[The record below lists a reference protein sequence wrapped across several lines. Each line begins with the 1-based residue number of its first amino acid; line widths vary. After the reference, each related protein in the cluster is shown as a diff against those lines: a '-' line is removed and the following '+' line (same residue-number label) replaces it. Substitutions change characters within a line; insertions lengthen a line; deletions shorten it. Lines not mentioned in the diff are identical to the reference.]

1 MFPPPAA
8 IVPPTDSVSMSISN
22 PVKSQ
27 NILLLTLLLIFA
39 WPVESHAELLFKRRK
54 RNVVRIE
61 RSDSLQEAPSGNEI
75 PSAPQAEAVAPTPEP
90 EPAPM
95 LTPAEY
101 DSLVALWQGLCTEQR
116 YEHYVQEYI
125 QFDAEAVATADQTPD
140 SVYIRRLRDL
150 ASPIE
155 LPYNYLVKASI
166 ARYTDTKYG
175 LMSRVVGLSKYY
187 FPMIEQEL
195 LKAGL
200 PIELRAMAIIESAL
214 QAQALSR
221 AGAAGLWQ
229 FMAPTAK
236 VYGLEVNSLVD
247 ERYDPLKSTQA
258 ACRYLKD
265 LYGIYNNWLLAIA
278 AYNCGP
284 GNVNKAIARSGGSN
298 FWEIY
303 DFLPSETRGYVP
315 AFIGATYGYAYHRL
329 HGITPT
335 EPPMPLAVDT
345 LHVNRILHLGQVA
358 STLENTP
365 IETLRLLNP
374 QYRIDILPATKKS
387 YVLTLPQHATT
398 DYIAHEAEIH
408 SKDSTYLK
416 EYLNPANLDQRRA
429 QASGTIYHRVRR
441 GETLGAIARKYGVS
455 QKNLMKWNG
464 IKNPNH
470 LREGQRLKIV
480 RG

>member
-1 MFPPPAA
+1 MKHRNLL
-8 IVPPTDSVSMSISN
+8 V
-22 PVKSQ
+22 
-27 NILLLTLLLIFA
+27 LLLGLLLV
-39 WPVESHAELLFKRRK
+39 WPTATEAESLFKRRK
-54 RNVVRIE
+54 RKVVRIE
-61 RSDSLQEAPSGNEI
+61 QQDTLPAVERAGNAASEGEEATPSEAP
-75 PSAPQAEAVAPTPEP
+75 TP

-101 DSLVALWQGLCTEQR
+101 DSLVALWQNLCAEQR
-116 YEHYVQEYI
+116 YEAYVREYI
-125 QFDAEAVATADQTPD
+125 EIDAEAVAAADTTPD
-140 SVYIRRLRDL
+140 SVYVRRLRDL

-214 QAQALSR
+214 QTTAVSR

-229 FMAPTAK
+229 FMAPTGK

-247 ERYDPLKSTQA
+247 ERYDPLKATQA

-284 GNVNKAIARSGGSN
+284 GNVNKAIARSGGKT

-303 DFLPSETRGYVP
+303 DFLPRETRGYVP
-315 AFIGATYGYAYHRL
+315 AFIGATYGFAYHRL

-345 LHVNRILHLGQVA
+345 IHVNRLLHLGQVA

-374 QYRIDILPATKKS
+374 QYRIDILPATNKP

-398 DYIAHEAEIH
+398 DYIAHEELIH
-408 SKDSTYLK
+408 SKDSAYLK
-416 EYLNPANLDQRRA
+416 EYLNPDNLDKRRA
-429 QASGTIYHRVRR
+429 QASGTIYHKVRR
-441 GETLGAIARKYGVS
+441 GETLGSIARKYGVS
-455 QKNLMKWNG
+455 QKNLMRWNG
-464 IKNPNH
+464 IKNPNR
-470 LREGQRLKIV
+470 LREGQRLKII

>member
-1 MFPPPAA
+1 M
-8 IVPPTDSVSMSISN
+8 PPTGSVSTSISN
-22 PVKSQ
+22 PVKHR
-27 NILLLTLLLIFA
+27 NLLVLLLGLLLL
-39 WPVESHAELLFKRRK
+39 WPTVSEAESLFKRRK
-54 RNVVRIE
+54 RKVVRIE
-61 RSDSLQEAPSGNEI
+61 QQDSLAAPEPVGS
-75 PSAPQAEAVAPTPEP
+75 VAPESEAATPP
-90 EPAPM
+90 ESPAPAPM

-101 DSLVALWQGLCTEQR
+101 DSLVTLWQNLCAEQR

-125 QFDAEAVATADQTPD
+125 EIDAEAVAAADTTPD
-140 SVYIRRLRDL
+140 SVYVRRLRDL

-214 QAQALSR
+214 QTTAVSR

-229 FMAPTAK
+229 FMAPTGK

-247 ERYDPLKSTQA
+247 ERYDPLKATQA

-265 LYGIYNNWLLAIA
+265 LHGIYNNWLLAIA

-284 GNVNKAIARSGGSN
+284 GNVNKAIARSGGKT

-315 AFIGATYGYAYHRL
+315 AFIGATYGFAYHRL

-345 LHVNRILHLGQVA
+345 IHVNRLLHLGQVA

-374 QYRIDILPATKKS
+374 QYRIDILPATNKP
-387 YVLTLPQHATT
+387 YVLTLPQHAIT
-398 DYIAHEAEIH
+398 DYIAHEELIH
-408 SKDSTYLK
+408 SKDSAYLK
-416 EYLNPANLDQRRA
+416 EYLNPDNLDKRRA
-429 QASGTIYHRVRR
+429 QASGTIYHKVRR
-441 GETLGAIARKYGVS
+441 GETLGTIARKYGVS
-455 QKNLMKWNG
+455 QKNLMRWNG
-464 IKNPNH
+464 IKNPNR
-470 LREGQRLKIV
+470 LREGQRLKII

>member
-1 MFPPPAA
+1 M
-8 IVPPTDSVSMSISN
+8 
-22 PVKSQ
+22 
-27 NILLLTLLLIFA
+27 ILALLFA
-39 WPVESHAELLFKRRK
+39 WPMASNAETIFKRRK
-54 RNVVRIE
+54 RHVVRIE
-61 RSDSLQEAPSGNEI
+61 KSDSLPTAPSSESPLEGATSPGPLDEQEAPS
-75 PSAPQAEAVAPTPEP
+75 T
-90 EPAPM
+90 M

-101 DSLVALWQGLCTEQR
+101 DSLVTLWHNLQAEERYDRYVEQ
-116 YEHYVQEYI
+116 YI
-125 QFDAEAVATADQTPD
+125 QFDAEAVAAADPTPD
-140 SVYIRRLRDL
+140 SVYVRRLRDL

-166 ARYTDTKYG
+166 ARYTDVKYG

-214 QAQALSR
+214 QTTAVSR

-229 FMAPTAK
+229 FMPATAK

-247 ERYDPLKSTQA
+247 ERYDPFKATQA

-284 GNVNKAIARSGGSN
+284 GNVNKAIARSGGGT

-315 AFIGATYGYAYHRL
+315 AFIGATYGFAYHPL

-345 LHVNRILHLGQVA
+345 VHVNRLLHLGQVA

-374 QYRIDILPATKKS
+374 QYRIDILPATTKS
-387 YVLTLPQHATT
+387 YVLTLPQYATSA
-398 DYIAHEAEIH
+398 YITHEVEIH

-429 QASGTIYHRVRR
+429 QASGTIYHKVRR
-441 GETLGAIARKYGVS
+441 GETLGSIARKYGVS
-455 QKNLMKWNG
+455 QKNLMRWNG
-464 IKNPNH
+464 IKNPNR
-470 LREGQRLKIV
+470 LREGQRLKII

>member
-1 MFPPPAA
+1 MG
-8 IVPPTDSVSMSISN
+8 SVSTSISN
-22 PVKSQ
+22 PVKHR
-27 NILLLTLLLIFA
+27 NLLILLLGLLLV
-39 WPVESHAELLFKRRK
+39 WPTATEAESLFKRRK
-54 RNVVRIE
+54 RKVVRIE
-61 RSDSLQEAPSGNEI
+61 QQDSLVAIERAGSAASEGEAATPPE
-75 PSAPQAEAVAPTPEP
+75 APTPEP
-90 EPAPM
+90 API

-101 DSLVALWQGLCTEQR
+101 DSLVALWQNLCAEQR
-116 YEHYVQEYI
+116 YEAYVREYI
-125 QFDAEAVATADQTPD
+125 EIDAEAVAAADTTPD
-140 SVYIRRLRDL
+140 SVYVRRLRDL

-214 QAQALSR
+214 QTTAVSR

-229 FMAPTAK
+229 FMAPTGK

-247 ERYDPLKSTQA
+247 ERYDPLKATQA

-284 GNVNKAIARSGGSN
+284 GNVNKAIARSGGKT

-303 DFLPSETRGYVP
+303 DFLPRETRGYVP
-315 AFIGATYGYAYHRL
+315 AFIGATYGFAYHRL

-345 LHVNRILHLGQVA
+345 IHVNRLLHLGQVA

-374 QYRIDILPATKKS
+374 QYRIDILPATNKP

-398 DYIAHEAEIH
+398 DYIAHEELIH
-408 SKDSTYLK
+408 SKDSAYLK
-416 EYLNPANLDQRRA
+416 EYLNPDNLDKRRA
-429 QASGTIYHRVRR
+429 QASGTIYHKVRR
-441 GETLGAIARKYGVS
+441 GETLGSIARKYGVS
-455 QKNLMKWNG
+455 QKNLMRWNG
-464 IKNPNH
+464 IKNPNR
-470 LREGQRLKIV
+470 LREGQRLKII

>member
-1 MFPPPAA
+1 MKHRNLL
-8 IVPPTDSVSMSISN
+8 V
-22 PVKSQ
+22 
-27 NILLLTLLLIFA
+27 LLLGLLLV
-39 WPVESHAELLFKRRK
+39 WPTATEAESLFKRRK
-54 RNVVRIE
+54 RKVVRIE
-61 RSDSLQEAPSGNEI
+61 QQDTLPAVERAGNAASEGEEATPSEAP
-75 PSAPQAEAVAPTPEP
+75 TP

-101 DSLVALWQGLCTEQR
+101 DSLVALWQNLCAEQR
-116 YEHYVQEYI
+116 YEAYVREYI
-125 QFDAEAVATADQTPD
+125 EIDAEAVAAADTTPD
-140 SVYIRRLRDL
+140 SVYVRRLRDL

-214 QAQALSR
+214 QTTAVSR

-229 FMAPTAK
+229 FMAPTGK

-247 ERYDPLKSTQA
+247 ERYDPLKATQA

-284 GNVNKAIARSGGSN
+284 GNVNKAIARSGGKT

-303 DFLPSETRGYVP
+303 DFLPRETRGYVP
-315 AFIGATYGYAYHRL
+315 AFIGATYGFAYHRL

-335 EPPMPLAVDT
+335 DPPMPLAVDT
-345 LHVNRILHLGQVA
+345 IHVNRLLHLGQVA

-374 QYRIDILPATKKS
+374 QYRIDILPATNKP

-398 DYIAHEAEIH
+398 DYIAHEELIH
-408 SKDSTYLK
+408 SKDSAYLK
-416 EYLNPANLDQRRA
+416 EYLNPDNLDKRRA
-429 QASGTIYHRVRR
+429 QASGTIYHKVRR
-441 GETLGAIARKYGVS
+441 GETLGSIARKYGVS
-455 QKNLMKWNG
+455 QKNLMRWNG
-464 IKNPNH
+464 IKNPNR
-470 LREGQRLKIV
+470 LREGQRLKII

>member
-1 MFPPPAA
+1 M
-8 IVPPTDSVSMSISN
+8 
-22 PVKSQ
+22 
-27 NILLLTLLLIFA
+27 ILALLCA
-39 WPVESHAELLFKRRK
+39 WPMASNAETIFKRRK
-54 RNVVRIE
+54 RHVVRIE
-61 RSDSLQEAPSGNEI
+61 KSDSIPTPPSSERPLQEA
-75 PSAPQAEAVAPTPEP
+75 SAPSSGLEEEA
-90 EPAPM
+90 PAPM

-101 DSLVALWQGLCTEQR
+101 DSLVTLWHNLQAEERYDRYVEQ
-116 YEHYVQEYI
+116 YI
-125 QFDAEAVATADQTPD
+125 QFDAEAVAAADPTPD
-140 SVYIRRLRDL
+140 SVYVRRLRDL

-166 ARYTDTKYG
+166 SRYTDVKYG

-214 QAQALSR
+214 QTTAVSR

-229 FMAPTAK
+229 FMPATAK

-247 ERYDPLKSTQA
+247 ERYDPFKATQA

-284 GNVNKAIARSGGSN
+284 GNVNKAIARSGGKT

-315 AFIGATYGYAYHRL
+315 AFIGASYGYAYHPL

-345 LHVNRILHLGQVA
+345 VHVNRLLHLGQVA

-374 QYRIDILPATKKS
+374 QYRIDILPATTKS
-387 YVLTLPQHATT
+387 YVLTLPQYATT
-398 DYIAHEAEIH
+398 AYITHEAEIH

-429 QASGTIYHRVRR
+429 QASGTIYHKVRR
-441 GETLGAIARKYGVS
+441 GETLGSIARKYGVS

-464 IKNPNH
+464 IKNPNR

>member
-1 MFPPPAA
+1 MKHRNLL
-8 IVPPTDSVSMSISN
+8 V
-22 PVKSQ
+22 
-27 NILLLTLLLIFA
+27 LLLGLLLV
-39 WPVESHAELLFKRRK
+39 WPTATEAESLFKRRK
-54 RNVVRIE
+54 RKVVRIE
-61 RSDSLQEAPSGNEI
+61 QQDTLPAVERAGNAASEGEETTPSE
-75 PSAPQAEAVAPTPEP
+75 APTPEP
-90 EPAPM
+90 API

-101 DSLVALWQGLCTEQR
+101 DSLVALWQNLCAEQR
-116 YEHYVQEYI
+116 YEAYVREYI
-125 QFDAEAVATADQTPD
+125 EIDAEAVAAADTTPD
-140 SVYIRRLRDL
+140 SVYVRRLRDL

-214 QAQALSR
+214 QTTAVSR

-229 FMAPTAK
+229 FMAPTGK

-247 ERYDPLKSTQA
+247 ERYDPLKATQA

-284 GNVNKAIARSGGSN
+284 GNVNKAIARSGGKT

-303 DFLPSETRGYVP
+303 DFLPRETRGYVP
-315 AFIGATYGYAYHRL
+315 AFIGATYGFAYHRL

-345 LHVNRILHLGQVA
+345 IHVNRLLHLGQVA

-374 QYRIDILPATKKS
+374 QYRIDILPATNKP

-398 DYIAHEAEIH
+398 DYIAHEELIH
-408 SKDSTYLK
+408 SKDSAYLK
-416 EYLNPANLDQRRA
+416 EYLNPDNLDKRRA
-429 QASGTIYHRVRR
+429 QASGTIYHKVRR
-441 GETLGAIARKYGVS
+441 GETLGSIARKYGVS
-455 QKNLMKWNG
+455 QKNLMRWNG
-464 IKNPNH
+464 IKNPNR
-470 LREGQRLKIV
+470 LREGQRLKII